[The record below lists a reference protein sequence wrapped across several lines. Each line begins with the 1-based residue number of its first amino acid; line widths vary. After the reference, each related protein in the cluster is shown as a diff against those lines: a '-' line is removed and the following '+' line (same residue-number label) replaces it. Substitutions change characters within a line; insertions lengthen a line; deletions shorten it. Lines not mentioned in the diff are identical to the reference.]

1 MTTDTGMVEQCAR
14 AAFERSGRHY
24 GGPVTNWDDLG
35 AGKVYWLDA
44 VTAALECLRTP
55 TPEMVEAMRQ
65 AGTYQFVEQGHVYDE
80 YDSDSATLADHAP
93 AEIFAIMINAALSPS
108 KGEGE

>member
-44 VTAALECLRTP
+44 VTAVLECLRTP
-55 TPEMVEAMRQ
+55 TPEMVEAGRDIVGWFS
-65 AGTYQFVEQGHVYDE
+65 ADR
-80 YDSDSATLADHAP
+80 DSAADTATE
-93 AEIFAIMINAALSPS
+93 AFRAMIDRALSPS